1 MSHSITRGVYAI
13 TEPSLHANTS
23 AMISACEAAMQGGI
37 RWLQYRHKNALY
49 EDKLAIA
56 QALQKLSQTYQVPL
70 MINDDMQL
78 ARAVGAAGVHLGQ
91 EDGCVAEARALLGEQ
106 AIIGVTCHHHLS
118 LAHQAIK
125 DGASYV
131 AFGRFFAST
140 TKPNA
145 VAAPL
150 SALTDASQAFA
161 HTLVAIGGINQY
173 NAAQVI
179 SAGAHMIAVAHGLF
193 AAADITAEAR
203 KLAALAQA

>member
-23 AMISACEAAMQGGI
+23 AMIEACEAAMQGGI
-37 RWLQYRHKNALY
+37 RWLQYRHKNAPY
-49 EDKLAIA
+49 SDKLATA
-56 QALQKLSQTYQVPL
+56 LALQKLSHAYQVPL
-70 MINDDMQL
+70 IINDDMQL
-78 ARAVGAAGVHLGQ
+78 ALNVGAAGVHLGQ
-91 EDGCVAEARALLGEQ
+91 EDGCPAKARALLGEQ

-125 DGASYV
+125 DGANYV

-150 SALTDASQAFA
+150 SVLTDANKIFSQ
-161 HTLVAIGGINQY
+161 TLVAIGGIDQH

-179 SAGAHMIAVAHGLF
+179 GAGAHMIAVAHGLF
-193 AAADITAEAR
+193 AATDITAEAR